1 MDAQLISNLFQH
13 TLEPSPETRAQ
24 AENRLTELSTCPQFL
39 PVLLQLVMSENVQI
53 SVRQAAVI
61 YFKNM
66 VCKYW
71 RERTE
76 EVLAGEK
83 TYQIPIED
91 KAFVKENICESI
103 ISASELIRVQLTVS
117 IHEILSCDFPENWP
131 DICHKIN
138 GYITSENRATWLGSL
153 LVLYQIVK
161 KYEFKRKEEREPIE
175 TVMVIFLPILQS
187 RCTSLVKDDSAD
199 SFLLITKVFKIFNA
213 LIQLY
218 LPLRLINKDNFPQW
232 LGLFEVVIEKP
243 VPEQASLQLDE
254 DERAQLSWWKAKKW
268 AVTVLYKVFERYGCP
283 GSEEKEYNEFADFYD
298 KHHSEKVTGLM
309 LKILDQHRKKEYVAP
324 RILQQA
330 LNYLSQGVYNARSWN
345 IVKPHFHEIFKEII
359 FPLMCHSEEDESMWL
374 DDPQE
379 YIRIKYDIFED
390 FLYFSPNAA
399 AKSYLKEAVKK
410 RKNVLQPVIEHV
422 NNIFNLN
429 ATQCD
434 PKLKDGA
441 LHIVGTL
448 VETLVKKKAYKGR
461 LEGVLVNNV
470 LPEFSSSN
478 GFLRARACWVVQQF
492 AIIPFND
499 TNTLQQTLQCVLQCL
514 YDDDLPVQ
522 VEAGIAIRQLLEDQ
536 EEKAN
541 ILIQPHVEELVKQI
555 LRILRDSENDELTGT
570 ISKLV
575 QNFTE
580 EVSSIA
586 LILVQTLA
594 ETFNSL
600 VDSDEDY
607 DSKSVT
613 AMGILETIEIIV
625 GELDGNPEIMAHLEP
640 MVTGL
645 IQSVLQKE
653 LMEYYEEVFSLI
665 NECTTV
671 AVSPIMWK
679 MLFLLYKTF
688 QQDTADYFTE
698 MMPCLH
704 NYVTV
709 DPSAFIAE
717 PQYCEV
723 IFNMCKEVISN
734 QVDPASQVHR
744 GGLSTPQ
751 PPQMLMVYSGEGAQ
765 CQAAKLLEVIVLQYS
780 GQCDHLLPKFVGLCL
795 QRLTMELKTSELRVM
810 LLQVIIASI
819 INNPVLVFQ
828 HLESVQTPNA
838 PTGVT
843 GEFLNQWINDTDC
856 FLGMHD
862 RKVYILGVCS
872 MLSIPEANRP
882 PIFAELAPKIL
893 PALLMIFHG
902 LSVMYEKLETDVDE
916 EQNGDIEEVEEVEI
930 NDSDDEY
937 DEEGAQYIEM
947 LKKKEAKV
955 YDIDDEDEW
964 ANELDMFITPI
975 DDNPNIDEY
984 ITFKNTFEA
993 LQNTNIN
1000 MFAVMTTGLTD
1011 EQKHEVQK
1019 VINIALIKQKKIE
1032 SLKIEEAGGYNFQVT
1047 NVPQNIQF
1055 GGSLS

>member
-1 MDAQLISNLFQH
+1 MDAQLITSLFQH
-13 TLEPSPETRAQ
+13 TLEASPESRAQ
-24 AENRLTELSTCPQFL
+24 AESKLTELSTCPQFL
-39 PVLLQLVMSENVQI
+39 SVLLQMVMSENVQI

-66 VCKYW
+66 VGKHW
-71 RERTE
+71 REHDA
-76 EVLAGEK
+76 EVQEGEK
-83 TYQIPIED
+83 SYIIPPDD
-91 KAFVKENICESI
+91 KAFIRTNMVESI

-117 IHEILSCDFPENWP
+117 INEILSCDFPDNWP
-131 DICHKIN
+131 DICDKIN
-138 GYITSENRATWLGSL
+138 GYITSDNQGTWLGSL
-153 LVLYQIVK
+153 VVLYQIVK

-175 TVMVIFLPILQS
+175 NVMNIFLPILLS
-187 RCTSLVKDDSAD
+187 RCTVLVKDDSAE

-218 LPLRLINKDNFPQW
+218 LPLRLINRDNFPHW
-232 LGLFEVVIEKP
+232 LALFEVVIQKP
-243 VPEQASLQLDE
+243 VPESSLEVDE
-254 DERAQLSWWKAKKW
+254 DDRAQLSWWKAKKW

-298 KHHSEKVTGLM
+298 KHHSEKITGIM

-324 RILQQA
+324 RVLQQS

-345 IVKPHFHEIFKEII
+345 VVKPHFQEIFKEII
-359 FPLMCHSEEDESMWL
+359 FPLMCHSEEDEAMWL

-399 AKSYLKEAVKK
+399 AKSYLKETVKK

-422 NNIFNLN
+422 NQIFSLDS
-429 ATQCD
+429 AQCD

-448 VETLVKKKAYKGR
+448 VETLVKKKAYKNH
-461 LEGVLVNNV
+461 LEGVLLNNV
-470 LPEFSSSN
+470 VPEFKSSN

-492 AIIPFND
+492 SIIDFQDMNA
-499 TNTLQQTLQCVLQCL
+499 LQQILQSVLQCL
-514 YDDDLPVQ
+514 YDTELPVQ
-522 VEAGIAIRQLLEDQ
+522 VEAGIAIRQLLEEQ
-536 EEKAN
+536 EDKAHA
-541 ILIQPHVEELVKQI
+541 LIQPHVEALVKQI
-555 LRILRDSENDELTGT
+555 LSILRESENDELTGT
-570 ISKLV
+570 LSKLV

-586 LILVQTLA
+586 LVLVQTLA
-594 ETFNSL
+594 DTFNKL
-600 VDSDEDY
+600 VESDEDY

-640 MVTGL
+640 LVTGL

-671 AVSPIMWK
+671 QISPTMWS

-709 DPSAFIAE
+709 DPAAFMGE
-717 PQYCEV
+717 QQYVEV
-723 IFNMCKEVISN
+723 VFNMCK
-734 QVDPASQVHR
+734 D
-744 GGLSTPQ
+744 
-751 PPQMLMVYSGEGAQ
+751 MLMIYSGEGAQ
-765 CQAAKLLEVIVLQYS
+765 CQAAKLLEVIVLQYN
-780 GQCDHLLPKFVGLCL
+780 GQCDHLLPKFINLCL
-795 QRLTMELKTSELRVM
+795 QRLTMELQTSELRVM
-810 LLQVIIASI
+810 LLQVIIACL
-819 INNPVLVFQ
+819 INNSVLVLS

-838 PTGVT
+838 PKSVT
-843 GEFLNQWINDTDC
+843 GEFLNQWMSDTDC

-862 RKVYILGVCS
+862 RKIFILGVCS
-872 MLSIPEANRP
+872 LLSIPEANRP
-882 PIFAELAPKIL
+882 PAFFEHAPKFL
-893 PALLMIFHG
+893 PALLVVFNG
-902 LSVMYEKLETDVDE
+902 LENMYEKLEAEVEEE
-916 EQNGDIEEVEEVEI
+916 EQNGNIEEEL

-937 DEEGAQYIEM
+937 DEEGAEYIEY
-947 LKKKEAKV
+947 LKKKEAKG
-955 YDIDDEDEW
+955 YDIEDDDDW
-964 ANELDMFITPI
+964 ANELDMFTTPI

-984 ITFKNTFEA
+984 ISFKSSFEA
-993 LQNTNIN
+993 LQHNDANLFTL
-1000 MFAVMTTGLTD
+1000 MSGGLND
-1011 EQKHEVQK
+1011 EQKHGIQE
-1019 VINIALIKQKKIE
+1019 VINHAVLKQKKLE
-1032 SLKIEEAGGYNFQVT
+1032 SLKIQEQGGYNFQLT
-1047 NVPQNIQF
+1047 NVPTNIQF

>member
-1 MDAQLISNLFQH
+1 MDAQLITSLFQH

-39 PVLLQLVMSENVQI
+39 PVLLQLVMSDSVHI
-53 SVRQAAVI
+53 SIRQAAVI

-71 RERTE
+71 REHDP
-76 EVLAGEK
+76 EVQQGEQK
-83 TYQIPIED
+83 YVLPAED
-91 KAFVKENICESI
+91 KAFVRNNIVESI

-131 DICHKIN
+131 DICPKIN
-138 GYITSENRATWLGSL
+138 GYITSDNRATWLGSL

-175 TVMVIFLPILQS
+175 SVMQVFLPILQS
-187 RCTSLVKDDSAD
+187 RCTSLVKDDSVD
-199 SFLLITKVFKIFNA
+199 SFLLITKIFKIFNA

-218 LPLRLINKDNFPQW
+218 LPLRLINQDNFPQW
-232 LGLFEVVIEKP
+232 LGLFEIVLEKP
-243 VPEQASLQLDE
+243 VPAESLQVDE
-254 DERAQLSWWKAKKW
+254 DDRAQLSWWKAKKW

-283 GSEEKEYNEFADFYD
+283 GSEEKEYNAFADFYD

-309 LKILDQHRKKEYVAP
+309 LKVLDQFRRKEYVAP
-324 RILQQA
+324 RILQQS

-345 IVKPHFHEIFKEII
+345 VVKGHFQEIFKEIV
-359 FPLMCHSEEDESMWL
+359 FPLMCHSDEDESMWL

-410 RKNVLQPVIEHV
+410 RKNVLPPVIEYV
-422 NNIFNLN
+422 NQIFSLP
-429 ATQCD
+429 AAQCD

-441 LHIVGTL
+441 LHVVGTL
-448 VETLVKKKAYKGR
+448 VEMLLKKKAYKNH
-461 LEGVLVNNV
+461 LESVLLNNV
-470 LPEFSSSN
+470 LPEFKSSN

-492 AIIPFND
+492 AVIKFTDANV
-499 TNTLQQTLQCVLQCL
+499 LQQTLQCVLQCL
-514 YDDDLPVQ
+514 YDKDLPVQ
-522 VEAGIAIRQLLEDQ
+522 VEAGIAIRQLLEEQ

-541 ILIQPHVEELVKQI
+541 ILIKPHVAELVKQI
-555 LRILRDSENDELTGT
+555 LTILRESENDELTGT

-575 QNFTE
+575 QNFTD

-586 LILVQTLA
+586 LDLVKVLT
-594 ETFNSL
+594 ETFNNL
-600 VDSDEDY
+600 VASDEDY

-625 GELDGNPEIMAHLEP
+625 SELDGNPEIMAHLEP
-640 MVTGL
+640 MVSGL
-645 IQSVLQKE
+645 IESVLQKE

-665 NECTTV
+665 NECTTL
-671 AVSPIMWK
+671 AVSPVMWK

-709 DPSAFIAE
+709 DPPAFLGE

-723 IFNMCKEVISN
+723 IFNMCK
-734 QVDPASQVHR
+734 
-744 GGLSTPQ
+744 
-751 PPQMLMVYSGEGAQ
+751 QMLMEYSGEGAQ

-780 GQCDHLLPKFVGLCL
+780 GQCDHMLPGFITLCL
-795 QRLTMELKTSELRVM
+795 QRLAMELRTSELRVM
-810 LLQVIIASI
+810 LLQVIIAGI
-819 INNPVLVFQ
+819 INNPVLVLQ
-828 HLESVQTPNA
+828 HLESMKSPSAPN
-838 PTGVT
+838 GVT
-843 GEFLNQWINDTDC
+843 GEFLNQWMKDTDC

-862 RKVYILGVCS
+862 RKVFILGVCS
-872 MLSIPEANRP
+872 LLSVPQEHRP
-882 PIFAELAPKIL
+882 PAYIENAPKFL
-893 PALLMIFHG
+893 PALLMIFNG
-902 LSVMYEKLETDVDE
+902 LQTTYDKLEADVEAEGETNGD
-916 EQNGDIEEVEEVEI
+916 GDIETEL

-937 DEEGAQYIEM
+937 DEEGQQYLEY
-947 LKKKEAKV
+947 LNKKDGGKA
-955 YDIDDEDEW
+955 YDLDDDDW
-964 ANELDMFITPI
+964 GNELDMFVTPI
-975 DDNPNIDEY
+975 DDNPNVDEY
-984 ITFKNTFEA
+984 ISFKNTFEA
-993 LQNTNIN
+993 LQNRDGNL
-1000 MFAVMTTGLTD
+1000 FALLTQDLPD
-1011 EQKHEVQK
+1011 EQKHGVQE
-1019 VINIALIKQKKIE
+1019 VINHALVKQKKIE
-1032 SLKIEEAGGYNFQVT
+1032 SLKIEAEGGYQFRVT
-1047 NVPQNIQF
+1047 NIGSANIQF